1 MKFIGIKERIKN
13 CRFYQII
20 ISNNGREL
28 KWKLNQQLLK
38 SEDFS
43 AQDLRLK
50 ISHNLIFHRLV
61 NPLLTKTVII
71 LFKND
76 TYRV

>member
-1 MKFIGIKERIKN
+1 MKECINN

-20 ISNNGREL
+20 ISNNEREL

-38 SEDFS
+38 SEDLS

-50 ISHNLIFHRLV
+50 KSHNLRFRRLV

-76 TYRV
+76 TYRVQFVI

>member
-1 MKFIGIKERIKN
+1 MKFIGIKERINN

-43 AQDLRLK
+43 AQDLRLIK
-50 ISHNLIFHRLV
+50 CHNLRLHGLV
-61 NPLLTKTVII
+61 NPLLTKTVIV